1 MTRILVLY
9 GTTDGHTAK
18 IARRLGDMLRTRGV
32 ETDVVDVAEARPRP
46 QPYGGVIVAGSVH
59 IGGYQPEVRQWVR
72 THAPALGGVPTAFIS
87 VCLGVLQRE
96 PAVQQEV
103 AATIQRFLT
112 SVNWKPTTTK
122 AVAGAVLYTQYGWL
136 KRWVMRRI
144 VRKAGGDTDTSR
156 DYEYTDWADLDRF
169 AESFA
174 ALVARRVPALLRRQA
189 AI

>member
-18 IARRLGDMLRTRGV
+18 IAGRLGDMLRTRGSRL
-32 ETDVVDVAEARPRP
+32 TSSTRRGQAAPG
-46 QPYGGVIVAGSVH
+46 PYGGVIVAGSVH
-59 IGGYQPEVRQWVR
+59 TGGYQPELRQWVR
-72 THAPALGGVPTAFIS
+72 AHAPALGGVPTAFIS

-112 SVNWKPTTTK
+112 SANWKPSTTR

-136 KRWVMRRI
+136 ERWVMRRI

-156 DYEYTDWADLDRF
+156 DYDTPTGPIR
-169 AESFA
+169 S
-174 ALVARRVPALLRRQA
+174 VRRVLCRAGGTTRPCSLTSPQ
-189 AI
+189 